1 MLYSAYKCIFFPS
14 SLPLSLLPPSLL
26 SFLSFPL
33 PSPPLFF
40 FKYSTQQSS
49 VEIQVNA
56 AIQKTDWPASRIAT
70 KWHLWAF
77 HSLVLCHD
85 NAQCPMWSILF
96 PRLVK
101 GIILKLLSTQ
111 SFRQSLATNRVGQS
125 LYDLDLPWCHTAS
138 MTIPIYIHLPRSLF
152 GSFLWNVGGSP
163 LTIIQ
168 SKNVIP
174 G

>member
-1 MLYSAYKCIFFPS
+1 MLNLQCFLAIISFF
-14 SLPLSLLPPSLL
+14 
-26 SFLSFPL
+26 SFPL

-40 FKYSTQQSS
+40 FKYNTQPSS

-85 NAQCPMWSILF
+85 SAQCPMWSILL
-96 PRLVK
+96 PHLVK
-101 GIILKLLSTQ
+101 RIVLKLFSTH
-111 SFRQSLATNRVGQS
+111 SFRQSLATNRAGQS
-125 LYDLDLPWCHTAS
+125 LCYLDLPRCHTAS
-138 MTIPIYIHLPRSLF
+138 MTIPIYIHLLPRSLF
-152 GSFLWNVGGSP
+152 GSFLWNVGSSP

>member
-1 MLYSAYKCIFFPS
+1 MHFLSFLPPYFPPS
-14 SLPLSLLPPSLL
+14 SLF
-26 SFLSFPL
+26 SFFSFPL

-40 FKYSTQQSS
+40 FKYNTQPSS

-85 NAQCPMWSILF
+85 SAQCPMWSILL

-101 GIILKLLSTQ
+101 RIVLKLFSTH
-111 SFRQSLATNRVGQS
+111 SFRQSLATNRPGQS
-125 LYDLDLPWCHTAS
+125 LCYLDLPRCHTAS
-138 MTIPIYIHLPRSLF
+138 MTIPIYIHLLPRSLF
-152 GSFLWNVGGSP
+152 GSFLWNVGSSP

>member
-1 MLYSAYKCIFFPS
+1 MVYSAYISAFSF
-14 SLPLSLLPPSLL
+14 LPPSLL

-40 FKYSTQQSS
+40 FKYNTQQSS

-56 AIQKTDWPASRIAT
+56 AIQKTDWPASTAT

-85 NAQCPMWSILF
+85 SAQCPMWSIF
-96 PRLVK
+96 PCLVK
-101 GIILKLLSTQ
+101 GIILKLFSTQ

-125 LYDLDLPWCHTAS
+125 LYDLDLPWCHKAS

-163 LTIIQ
+163 LIIIQ